1 MVPWHSKIGNNGVN
15 NFAAGCI
22 RYFILL
28 KCMEYSKRKIYF
40 LYSLDLRALSGTRV
54 S

>member
-1 MVPWHSKIGNNGVN
+1 MVSWNSKIGNNGVN

-22 RYFILL
+22 RSFILL
-28 KCMEYSKRKIYF
+28 KCMVYSKRKIYF
-40 LYSLDLRALSGTRV
+40 LISLDLRALSGTSV